1 MAKAKRAGSAR
12 VQASAPKPATT
23 PPAAAPVAAAGSAL
37 VAADRV
43 DAGEQIPVVET
54 KDYPDGTT
62 ATGAAPLPDHSPAT
76 DGDAT
81 AADVLVGSDQWPALI
96 DIGGEQVPLGEIVA
110 AAHARMGVTPGV
122 WSHVDFAADR
132 EREIA
137 DEVQKRRAAAA
148 EAARQAELAK
158 PPRYADYD
166 TLSHADRSNPD
177 KLQGTHLRDLGHRLG
192 LSRSEMGRMS
202 DDKVREQLR
211 YIAYRQYE
219 R

>member
-1 MAKAKRAGSAR
+1 MAKAQRAGRAR
-12 VQASAPKPATT
+12 AQASAPKPATT

-37 VAADRV
+37 V
-43 DAGEQIPVVET
+43 DAGEGKPVVET
-54 KDYPDGTT
+54 KHYPDGTT
-62 ATGAAPLPDHSPAT
+62 ATGTAPLPDDSPTA
-76 DGDAT
+76 DSDAP
-81 AADVLVGSDQWPALI
+81 AADALVGSDQWPALI
-96 DIGGEQVPLGEIVA
+96 DIGGEPVPLGEIVA
-110 AAHARMGVTPGV
+110 AAHARMGVAPGV
-122 WSHVDFAADR
+122 WSHPDFAADR

-177 KLQGTHLRDLGHRLG
+177 KLQGAHLRDLGHRLG